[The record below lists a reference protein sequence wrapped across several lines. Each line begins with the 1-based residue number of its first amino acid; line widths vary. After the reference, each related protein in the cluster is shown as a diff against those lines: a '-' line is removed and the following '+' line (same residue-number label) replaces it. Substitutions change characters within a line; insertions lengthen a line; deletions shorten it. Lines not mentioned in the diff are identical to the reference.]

1 MTNNT
6 IKIPFKVS
14 ARTAKLIGLEN
25 FSTEEG
31 AIIELV
37 KNTYDA
43 DASKCILI
51 FDLKIKK
58 EKIIDEDGNEIEIE
72 KFEKENSCIYIIDN
86 GIGMND
92 LIIQNQWMTIGT
104 DNKLY
109 EHTTVGKRVKT
120 GAKGIGRF
128 ALNRLGMLTNMTSL
142 PTMLEVINEDV
153 EVTED
158 SSKDIINTKLIPN
171 TDNIGFEWIVDW
183 KDFDKKGATV
193 SDVQAVLSG
202 KENLNLKKEFLD
214 KFTTHSKI
222 KKALEEVDFK
232 SGTVIEITEL
242 NDDWNE
248 EKLAKLFSNLEMLLP
263 PEEQND
269 FGIEFFLLNNVEEFG
284 TVKRAYYDDFDYKVK
299 ASYNQNDDKI
309 LKVDISRNELD
320 IDALENRY
328 AKVFE
333 MDMMKNS
340 PYKLEDFKREN
351 IEINIPVEKWIS
363 EKVDQDLL
371 ERIGKFDFTFYFLK
385 NTISDDKG
393 DGDLKKYPYKS
404 INSANRKSW
413 LKKFG
418 GIKIF
423 RDDFRI
429 RPYGENGD
437 DWLRLGERQAQSPG
451 GAGQRLGGYRI
462 RPNQIAG
469 TIKIS
474 RLHNT
479 SFQDKSG
486 REGLIE
492 NDEFELF
499 KNIIKEVIS
508 LFERDRNVIMYNL
521 SELHKRNNVEAEK
534 LRRAKEEA
542 EKIRKHKEER
552 EEKEASSE
560 TQNENTSSSESG
572 SSNEST
578 SSNENKE
585 YSESEENMAD
595 AILILEKENEK
606 KDEELRLLRSLASVG
621 LIISSFA
628 HEVRSLR
635 ARLIP
640 RTKFLVNELR
650 NHLNEEELEKNLD
663 KDDNPFYM
671 IDLMRDEDVKLKHW
685 LDYSLSTLKIDK
697 RERNNLNFSEYFEN
711 FKANWSKALEQRNIS
726 LELHKLDDSEHV
738 IRAFEV
744 NMDSIFNNL
753 LSNSINAHNG
763 FNKDQKKIEIS
774 MQKKEGDIEIIFS
787 DNAKGLDKKYN
798 DDPDEIFNL
807 NESSKTDNKGNKIGT
822 GLGLYIVKSI
832 IEEYN
837 NSSISIIKIDNGVT
851 FKITFK
857 SSK

>member
-1 MTNNT
+1 MTDNT

-31 AIIELV
+31 AVIELV

-43 DASKCILI
+43 DANNCILI

-58 EKIIDEDGNEIEIE
+58 EKVKNEDGTETEIE
-72 KFEKENSCIYIIDN
+72 KFEKENSSIYIIDN

-92 LIIQNQWMTIGT
+92 KIIQNQWMTIGT

-109 EHTTVGKRVKT
+109 EHTTENGRVKT

-142 PTMLEVINEDV
+142 PTLLEVVDENKKEVED
-153 EVTED
+153 TP
-158 SSKDIINTKLIPN
+158 NTKTIPN
-171 TDNIGFEWIVDW
+171 SNNTGFEWTVDW
-183 KDFDKKGATV
+183 KDFDKQGATV
-193 SDVQAVLSG
+193 SDVEAVLSE
-202 KENLNLKKEFLD
+202 KVNLNLKQEFLNR
-214 KFTTHSKI
+214 FSTYPKI
-222 KKALEEVDFK
+222 KEILEKIDFK

-242 NDDWNE
+242 NDEWNE
-248 EKLAKLFSNLEMLLP
+248 EKLRKLFGNLEMLLP

-269 FGIEFFLLNNVEEFG
+269 FGIDFFLLNDLEEFG
-284 TVKRAYYDDFDYKVK
+284 TVKRAYYDDYDYKLK
-299 ASYNQNDDKI
+299 ATYGQDGDKV
-309 LKVDISRNELD
+309 LKVQIARNELD

-328 AKVFE
+328 SEVFE
-333 MDMMKNS
+333 FDMMKNT
-340 PYKLEDFKREN
+340 PYKLEDFKKEK
-351 IEINIPVEKWIS
+351 IEFNIPIEKLIS
-363 EKVDQDLL
+363 EKVDKDLL
-371 ERIGKFDFTFYFLK
+371 ERVGKFDFTFYFLK
-385 NTISDDKG
+385 NTISDDKE
-393 DGDLKKYPYKS
+393 DGDLRKYPYQS
-404 INSANRKSW
+404 INSANRKAW

-429 RPYGENGD
+429 RPYGENGE

-474 RLHNT
+474 RIHNS

-492 NDEFELF
+492 NSEFELF
-499 KNIIKEVIS
+499 KNIIIDIIS
-508 LFERDRNVIMYNL
+508 VFEKDRNTIMHNL
-521 SELHKRNNVEAEK
+521 YKLHSVRN
-534 LRRAKEEA
+534 EEA
-542 EKIRKHKEER
+542 EKVRIAK
-552 EEKEASSE
+552 KEAE
-560 TQNENTSSSESG
+560 RIKKQKKEKDK
-572 SSNEST
+572 SNQG
-578 SSNENKE
+578 
-585 YSESEENMAD
+585 YSEHGNKRNSKESQYTQSEENMAD
-595 AILILEKENEK
+595 AIFILEKENEK

-640 RTKFLVNELR
+640 RTQHLINELE
-650 NHLNEEELEKNLD
+650 NHLDEKELSKNID

-671 IDLMRDEDVKLKHW
+671 INLMREDDVKLKHW

-697 RERNNLNFSEYFEN
+697 RGRRNLDFTKYFEN
-711 FKANWSKALEQRNIS
+711 FKANWSKALEQRSIY
-726 LELHKLDDSEHV
+726 LELKQLDDNDHK
-738 IRAFEV
+738 IRAYEV
-744 NMDSIFNNL
+744 DMDSIFNNL
-753 LSNSINAHNG
+753 LSNSINAHYGHNTE
-763 FNKDQKKIEIS
+763 QKKIEIS
-774 MQKKEGDIEIIFS
+774 WVRNDDDIEIIFS
-787 DNAKGLDKKYN
+787 DNGKGLDKKYKN
-798 DDPDEIFNL
+798 NPEEIFNL

-837 NSSISIIKIDNGVT
+837 GSQVSILNINGGVT

-857 SSK
+857 TRQ

>member
-43 DASKCILI
+43 DARNCILI

-58 EKIIDEDGNEIEIE
+58 EKVINEEGAEIEIDR
-72 KFEKENSCIYIIDN
+72 FEKENSSIFIIDN

-92 LIIQNQWMTIGT
+92 KIIQNQWMTIGT

-109 EHTTVGKRVKT
+109 EHTTEAGRIKT

-128 ALNRLGMLTNMTSL
+128 ALNRLGMLTDMTTL
-142 PTMLEVINEDV
+142 PTLLEVIDEDKKVV
-153 EVTED
+153 ENDSED
-158 SSKDIINTKLIPN
+158 APNYKLIPN
-171 TDNIGFEWIVDW
+171 SNNIGFEWTVDW

-193 SDVQAVLSG
+193 SDVEAVLSQR
-202 KENLNLKKEFLD
+202 ENLNLKQEFLNR
-214 KFTTHSKI
+214 FSSYSKI
-222 KKALEEVDFK
+222 KELIESVDFK

-242 NDDWNE
+242 NDEWSE
-248 EKLAKLFSNLEMLLP
+248 EKLRKLFGNLEMLLP

-269 FGIEFFLLNNVEEFG
+269 FGIDFFLLSDLENFG
-284 TVKRAYYDDFDYKVK
+284 TVKKAYYDDYDYKLK
-299 ASYNQNDDKI
+299 ATYNDDKV
-309 LKVDISRNELD
+309 LKVEIYRDELD
-320 IDALENRY
+320 VDALENRY
-328 AKVFE
+328 AELFE
-333 MDMMKNS
+333 FDMMKSS
-340 PYKLEDFKREN
+340 PYKLEEFKKEK
-351 IEINIPVEKWIS
+351 IELNIPIEKLIS
-363 EKVDQDLL
+363 EKVDKDLL
-371 ERIGKFDFTFYFLK
+371 ERVGKFDFTFYFLK
-385 NTISDDKG
+385 NTISDDKE
-393 DGDLKKYPYKS
+393 DGDLRKYPYQS

-474 RLHNT
+474 RLHNE

-486 REGLIE
+486 REGIIE

-499 KNIIKEVIS
+499 KNILLDIIG
-508 LFERDRNVIMYNL
+508 LFEKDRNVVMYNL
-521 SELHKRNNVEAEK
+521 SQLYSVRNEEAEK
-534 LRRAKEEA
+534 LRKAKEEA
-542 EKIRKHKEER
+542 ERIRKQKEER
-552 EEKEASSE
+552 KEKKDSSENREKENSSEEK
-560 TQNENTSSSESG
+560 
-572 SSNEST
+572 
-578 SSNENKE
+578 KE

-595 AILILEKENEK
+595 AIFILEKESEK

-640 RTKFLVNELR
+640 RTKFLVDELK
-650 NHLNEEELEKNLD
+650 NHLDEEELAKNLD

-697 RERNNLNFSEYFEN
+697 RERKNLDFSQYFES
-711 FKANWSKALEQRNIS
+711 FKTNWSKALEQRNIS
-726 LELHKLDDSEHV
+726 LELHALDDNESI

-753 LSNSINAHNG
+753 LSNSINAHYG
-763 FNKDQKKIEIS
+763 YNKEQKKIEIS
-774 MQKKEGDIEIIFS
+774 WQKKGSDVEITFS
-787 DNAKGLDKKYN
+787 DNGKGLDKKYN
-798 DDPDEIFNL
+798 DNPEEIFNL
-807 NESSKTDNKGNKIGT
+807 NESSKSDNKGNKIGT

-837 NSSISIIKIDNGVT
+837 NSSISIIRIENGLT

-857 SSK
+857 TRK

>member
-1 MTNNT
+1 MEETVSN
-6 IKIPFKVS
+6 ISKKIPFKVS

-31 AIIELV
+31 AVIELV

-43 DASKCILI
+43 DANSCILI

-58 EKIIDEDGNEIEIE
+58 EILINELGIETEIE
-72 KFEKENSCIYIIDN
+72 KFEKENSSIYIIDN

-92 LIIQNQWMTIGT
+92 SIIQNQWMTIGT

-109 EHTTVGKRVKT
+109 EHTTEAGRVKT

-142 PTMLEVINEDV
+142 PTLLENFDEEKELIE
-153 EVTED
+153 E
-158 SSKDIINTKLIPN
+158 SSEKFFNTKLIPN
-171 TDNIGFEWIVDW
+171 TTNLGFDWTVDW
-183 KDFDKKGATV
+183 KDFDKQGATV
-193 SDVQAVLSG
+193 SDVEAILTG
-202 KENLNLKKEFLD
+202 KENLNLKQELLKRF
-214 KFTTHSKI
+214 FPFSKI
-222 KKALEEVDFK
+222 KEVLENTDFK
-232 SGTVIEITEL
+232 TGTVIEITEL

-248 EKLAKLFSNLEMLLP
+248 DKLNKLFGNLEMLLP
-263 PEEQND
+263 PEEQTD
-269 FGIEFFLLNNVEEFG
+269 FNIDFYLLNNLDEFG
-284 TVKRAYYDDFDYKVK
+284 TVKRAFYDDYDYKLK
-299 ASYNQNDDKI
+299 ASYNKNNDKI
-309 LKVDISRNELD
+309 LNLELSRNELD

-328 AKVFE
+328 LEVFE
-333 MDMMKNS
+333 LDMMKKS
-340 PYKLEDFKREN
+340 PFTLDDFKKEK
-351 IEINIPVEKWIS
+351 IELNIPIKKLIS
-363 EKVDQDLL
+363 EKVDNDLL
-371 ERIGKFDFTFYFLK
+371 ERMGKFEFAFYFLK
-385 NTISDDKG
+385 NTVSDDKE
-393 DGDLKKYPYKS
+393 DVDIKKYPYKS

-418 GIKIF
+418 GIRIF

-437 DWLRLGERQAQSPG
+437 DWLRLGERQAQNPG
-451 GAGQRLGGYRI
+451 GVGQRLGGYKI

-474 RLHNT
+474 RLNNE

-486 REGLIE
+486 REGIIE

-499 KNIIKEVIS
+499 KNILLEIIG
-508 LFERDRNVIMYNL
+508 LFEKDRNIIMYSL
-521 SELHKRNNVEAEK
+521 SQLHSQRNEEAEK
-534 LRRAKEEA
+534 LRYAEEEA
-542 EKIRKHKEER
+542 IRVTRHKEARHKEER
-552 EEKEASSE
+552 ESKKESEQSQNNDKSSE
-560 TQNENTSSSESG
+560 EKKG
-572 SSNEST
+572 
-578 SSNENKE
+578 
-585 YSESEENMAD
+585 YSEAEEKMAD
-595 AILILEKENEK
+595 GFLILKKDNER

-640 RTKFLVNELR
+640 RTKFLISELKNHINED
-650 NHLNEEELEKNLD
+650 ELAKNLD

-671 IDLMRDEDVKLKHW
+671 INLMRDEDVKLKHW

-697 RERNNLNFSEYFEN
+697 RERRNLDFSKYFEN

-726 LELHKLDDSEHV
+726 LELTKLDNREEHT

-744 NMDSIFNNL
+744 NIDSVFNNL
-753 LSNSINAHNG
+753 LSNCINAHYG
-763 FNKDQKKIEIS
+763 YNKEKKKIEIS
-774 MQKKEGDIEIIFS
+774 WQKKGNDIEILFS
-787 DNAKGLDKKYN
+787 DNGKGLDKMYKEN
-798 DDPDEIFNL
+798 PEVIFNL

-837 NSSISIIKIDNGVT
+837 NSSISIIKVDDGVT
-851 FKITFK
+851 FKIIFK
-857 SSK
+857 SR

>member
-43 DASKCILI
+43 DARNCILI

-58 EKIIDEDGNEIEIE
+58 EKVINEEGAEIEIDR
-72 KFEKENSCIYIIDN
+72 FEKENSSIFIIDN

-92 LIIQNQWMTIGT
+92 KIIQNQWMTIGT

-109 EHTTVGKRVKT
+109 EHTTEAGRIKT

-128 ALNRLGMLTNMTSL
+128 ALNRLGMLTDMTTL
-142 PTMLEVINEDV
+142 PTLLEVIDEDKKVV
-153 EVTED
+153 ENDSED
-158 SSKDIINTKLIPN
+158 APNYKLIPN
-171 TDNIGFEWIVDW
+171 SNNIGFEWTVDW

-193 SDVQAVLSG
+193 SDVEAVLSQR
-202 KENLNLKKEFLD
+202 ENLNLKQEFLNR
-214 KFTTHSKI
+214 FSSYSKI
-222 KKALEEVDFK
+222 KELIESVDFK

-242 NDDWNE
+242 NDEWSE
-248 EKLAKLFSNLEMLLP
+248 EKLRKLFGNLEMLLP

-269 FGIEFFLLNNVEEFG
+269 FGIDFFLLSDLENFG
-284 TVKRAYYDDFDYKVK
+284 TVKKAYYDDYDYKLK
-299 ASYNQNDDKI
+299 ATYNDDKV
-309 LKVDISRNELD
+309 LKVEIYRDELD
-320 IDALENRY
+320 VDALENRY
-328 AKVFE
+328 AELFE
-333 MDMMKNS
+333 FDMMKSS
-340 PYKLEDFKREN
+340 PYKLEEFKKEK
-351 IEINIPVEKWIS
+351 IELNIPIEKLIS
-363 EKVDQDLL
+363 EKVDKDLL
-371 ERIGKFDFTFYFLK
+371 ERVGKFDFTFYFLK
-385 NTISDDKG
+385 NTISDDKEEG
-393 DGDLKKYPYKS
+393 NRKKYPYKA
-404 INSANRKSW
+404 INSAERRSW

-474 RLHNT
+474 RLHNE

-486 REGLIE
+486 REGIIE

-499 KNIIKEVIS
+499 KNILLDIIG
-508 LFERDRNVIMYNL
+508 LFEKDRNVVMYNL
-521 SELHKRNNVEAEK
+521 SQLYSVRNEEAEK
-534 LRRAKEEA
+534 LRKAKEEA
-542 EKIRKHKEER
+542 ERIRKQKEER
-552 EEKEASSE
+552 KEKKDSSENREKENSSEEK
-560 TQNENTSSSESG
+560 
-572 SSNEST
+572 
-578 SSNENKE
+578 KE

-595 AILILEKENEK
+595 AIFILEKESEK

-640 RTKFLVNELR
+640 RTKFLVDELK
-650 NHLNEEELEKNLD
+650 NHLDEEELAKNLD

-697 RERNNLNFSEYFEN
+697 RERKNLDFSQYFES
-711 FKANWSKALEQRNIS
+711 FKTNWSKALEQRNIS
-726 LELHKLDDSEHV
+726 LELHALDDNESI

-753 LSNSINAHNG
+753 LSNSINAHYG
-763 FNKDQKKIEIS
+763 YNKEQKKIEIS
-774 MQKKEGDIEIIFS
+774 WQKKGSDVEITFS
-787 DNAKGLDKKYN
+787 DNGKGLDKKYN
-798 DDPDEIFNL
+798 DNPEEIFNL
-807 NESSKTDNKGNKIGT
+807 NESSKSDNKGNKIGT

-837 NSSISIIKIDNGVT
+837 NSSISIIRIENGLT

-857 SSK
+857 TRK

>member
-1 MTNNT
+1 MTDNS

-43 DASKCILI
+43 DANNCILI
-51 FDLKIKK
+51 FDLKRKK
-58 EKIIDEDGNEIEIE
+58 EKVKNEDGTEAEID
-72 KFEKENSCIYIIDN
+72 KFDKGNSSIYIIDN

-92 LIIQNQWMTIGT
+92 NIIQNQWMTIGT
-104 DNKLY
+104 DNKLH
-109 EHTTVGKRVKT
+109 EHTTDNGRVKT

-142 PTMLEVINEDV
+142 PTLLEVVDENKKED
-153 EVTED
+153 
-158 SSKDIINTKLIPN
+158 KDTPITKSIQNSDNTS
-171 TDNIGFEWIVDW
+171 FEWTVDW

-193 SDVQAVLSG
+193 SDVEAVLSE
-202 KENLNLKKEFLD
+202 KTSLNIKQELLNRFS
-214 KFTTHSKI
+214 TYPKI
-222 KKALEEVDFK
+222 KATIESIDFK

-242 NDDWNE
+242 NDEWNE
-248 EKLAKLFSNLEMLLP
+248 EKLQKLFGNLEMLLP

-269 FGIEFFLLNNVEEFG
+269 FSIDFFLLNDLEEFG
-284 TVKRAYYDDFDYKVK
+284 TVKRAYYDDYDYKLK
-299 ASYNQNDDKI
+299 ATYNQDGDKV
-309 LKVDISRNELD
+309 LKVEIMRNELD

-328 AKVFE
+328 SDVFE
-333 MDMMKNS
+333 FDMMKNE
-340 PYKLEDFKREN
+340 PYKLEDFKREK
-351 IEINIPVEKWIS
+351 IELSIPIEKLIS
-363 EKVDQDLL
+363 DKVDNDLL
-371 ERIGKFDFTFYFLK
+371 ERVGKFDFTFYFLK
-385 NTISDDKG
+385 NTISDDKE
-393 DGDLKKYPYKS
+393 DGNVKKYPYKS

-474 RLHNT
+474 RLYNT

-499 KNIIKEVIS
+499 KNIIKEIIS

-521 SELHKRNNVEAEK
+521 SELYKKNNDDAEK
-534 LRRAKEEA
+534 LKRAKEAA
-542 EKIRKHKEER
+542 ERIRKKKEEIKGS
-552 EEKEASSE
+552 ETDSE
-560 TQNENTSSSESG
+560 TQNGEN
-572 SSNEST
+572 ST
-578 SSNENKE
+578 EENKE
-585 YSESEENMAD
+585 YSEAEENMAD
-595 AILILEKENEK
+595 AIFVLEKESEK

-640 RTKFLVNELR
+640 RTKYLVDELK
-650 NHLNEEELEKNLD
+650 NHLNEEELAKELD

-671 IDLMRDEDVKLKHW
+671 INLMQHEDVKLKHW

-697 RERNNLNFSEYFEN
+697 RERKNLNFSQYFEN

-726 LELHKLDDSEHV
+726 LELNKLDDNEHI

-753 LSNSINAHNG
+753 LSNSINAHYG
-763 FNKDQKKIEIS
+763 YNKEQKKIEIS
-774 MQKKEGDIEIIFS
+774 WRKKENDIEIIFS
-787 DNAKGLDKKYN
+787 DNGKGLDKKYK
-798 DDPDEIFNL
+798 DSPEEIFNL
-807 NESSKTDNKGNKIGT
+807 NESSKTDNKGNQIGT

-837 NSSISIIKIDNGVT
+837 NSSISIVKIDNGLT

-857 SSK
+857 TR

>member
-1 MTNNT
+1 MINNT
-6 IKIPFKVS
+6 TKIPFKVS

-31 AIIELV
+31 AVIELV

-58 EKIIDEDGNEIEIE
+58 EKVINDEGVEIEIE

-86 GIGMND
+86 GIGMYD
-92 LIIQNQWMTIGT
+92 KIIQNQWMTIGT
-104 DNKLY
+104 DDKLY
-109 EHTTVGKRVKT
+109 EHTSEGGRIKT

-142 PTMLEVINEDV
+142 PSILEVED
-153 EVTED
+153 EKEI
-158 SSKDIINTKLIPN
+158 SENSLEIPNTKIIPN
-171 TDNIGFEWIVDW
+171 TDDIGFEWTVDW

-193 SDVQAVLSG
+193 SDVEAVLSV
-202 KENLNLKKEFLD
+202 KENVNLKYEYVNRF
-214 KFTTHSKI
+214 SSYPKI
-222 KKALEEVDFK
+222 KEVLEEVDFK

-242 NDDWNE
+242 NDEWNE
-248 EKLAKLFSNLEMLLP
+248 DKLKKLFGNLEMLLP

-269 FGIEFFLLNNVEEFG
+269 FCIDLFLLNNLEEFG
-284 TVKRAYYDDFDYKVK
+284 TLKRAYYDDFDYKLK
-299 ASYNQNDDKI
+299 ATYNELNDKV
-309 LKVDISRNELD
+309 LKVEISRNELD
-320 IDALENRY
+320 VDTLENRY
-328 AKVFE
+328 TQVFDF
-333 MDMMKNS
+333 DMMKSS
-340 PYKLEDFKREN
+340 PYKLEDFKKDKIAFN
-351 IEINIPVEKWIS
+351 LPIEKLIS
-363 EKVDQDLL
+363 EKVDLNLL
-371 ERIGKFDFTFYFLK
+371 ERVGKFDFTFYFLK
-385 NTISDDKG
+385 NTISDDKE
-393 DGDLKKYPYKS
+393 DGDLKKYPYKG

-474 RLHNT
+474 RLHNE

-486 REGLIE
+486 REGIIE
-492 NDEFELF
+492 NEEFELF
-499 KNIIKEVIS
+499 KNILLDIIG
-508 LFERDRNVIMYNL
+508 LFEKDRNVVMYNL
-521 SELHKRNNVEAEK
+521 SQLHAIRNEEAET
-534 LRRAKEEA
+534 LRKAKEEA
-542 EKIRKHKEER
+542 ERIRKQKEER
-552 EEKEASSE
+552 KD
-560 TQNENTSSSESG
+560 N
-572 SSNEST
+572 SNNSDHNNDDKST
-578 SSNENKE
+578 NDNKE
-585 YSESEENMAD
+585 YSETEENMAD
-595 AILILEKENEK
+595 AILILEKNNEK

-640 RTKFLVNELR
+640 RTKFLVDELR
-650 NHLNEEELEKNLD
+650 NHLDENELAKTLD

-671 IDLMRDEDVKLKHW
+671 IDLMRDEDTKLKHW

-697 RERNNLNFSEYFEN
+697 RERKNLDFSEYFNN
-711 FKANWSKALEQRNIS
+711 FKANWSKALEQRNIT
-726 LELHKLDDSEHV
+726 LELNKIDNNEHI

-744 NMDSIFNNL
+744 NMDSVFNNL

-763 FNKDQKKIEIS
+763 FNNQQKKIVIS
-774 MQKKEGDIEIIFS
+774 WQKKENDIEIIFS
-787 DNAKGLDKKYN
+787 DNAKGLDSKYKDN
-798 DDPDEIFNL
+798 PEEIFNL
-807 NESSKTDNKGNKIGT
+807 NESSKTDNKGNKVGT

-837 NSSISIIKIDNGVT
+837 NSSISIIKIDNGLT

-857 SSK
+857 TRK

>member
-1 MTNNT
+1 MEHPNYIST
-6 IKIPFKVS
+6 KIPFKVS

-31 AIIELV
+31 AVIELV

-43 DASKCILI
+43 DANSCILI
-51 FDLKIKK
+51 FDLKVKK
-58 EKIIDEDGNEIEIE
+58 EIIVNELGIETEME
-72 KFEKENSCIYIIDN
+72 KFEKENSSIYIIDN

-92 LIIQNQWMTIGT
+92 RIIQNQWMTIGT

-109 EHTTVGKRVKT
+109 EHTTDAGRVKT

-142 PTMLEVINEDV
+142 PILLEVLDEENELI
-153 EVTED
+153 EESSED
-158 SSKDIINTKLIPN
+158 ISRTNQVPN
-171 TDNIGFEWIVDW
+171 STNMGFEWIVDW

-193 SDVQAVLSG
+193 SDVEAVLT
-202 KENLNLKKEFLD
+202 KKEKLNIKQELLNRFSS
-214 KFTTHSKI
+214 FPKI
-222 KKALEEVDFK
+222 KEVLEGTDFK
-232 SGTVIEITEL
+232 AGTVIEITEL

-248 EKLAKLFSNLEMLLP
+248 DKLKKLFGNLEMLLP
-263 PEEQND
+263 PEEQKD
-269 FGIEFFLLNNVEEFG
+269 FGINFYLLNNLEEFG
-284 TVKRAYYDDFDYKVK
+284 TVKKAFYDDFDYKLN
-299 ASYNQNDDKI
+299 ASYNKNDDKI
-309 LKVDISRNELD
+309 LNIELSRNELD
-320 IDALENRY
+320 IDALGNRY
-328 AKVFE
+328 LEVFQLE
-333 MDMMKNS
+333 MMKKS
-340 PYKLEDFKREN
+340 PFMLDDFKKEK
-351 IEINIPVEKWIS
+351 IELSIPIEKLTS
-363 EKVDQDLL
+363 EKVDKDLL
-371 ERIGKFDFTFYFLK
+371 ERVGKFDFTFYFLK
-385 NTISDDKG
+385 NTISDDKE
-393 DGDLKKYPYKS
+393 DGDIKKYPYKS
-404 INSANRKSW
+404 INSAVRKSW

-474 RLHNT
+474 RLHNE

-486 REGLIE
+486 REGIIE

-499 KNIIKEVIS
+499 KNILIEIIA
-508 LFERDRNVIMYNL
+508 LFEKDRNIVMYNL
-521 SELHKRNNVEAEK
+521 SQLHSMRNEEAEK
-534 LRRAKEEA
+534 LRKAEEEA
-542 EKIRKHKEER
+542 ERVKRQKEER
-552 EEKEASSE
+552 ESKKDIK
-560 TQNENTSSSESG
+560 QNKGDDN
-572 SSNEST
+572 ST
-578 SSNENKE
+578 KDNKE
-585 YSESEENMAD
+585 YSEAEEKMAD
-595 AILILEKENEK
+595 GFLILKKDNEK

-635 ARLIP
+635 SRLIP
-640 RTKFLVNELR
+640 RTKYLIDVLK
-650 NHLNEEELEKNLD
+650 NHLNEDELTKTLD

-671 IDLMRDEDVKLKHW
+671 IDLMRDEDLKLKHW

-697 RERNNLNFSEYFEN
+697 RERKNLDFSKYFEN
-711 FKANWSKALEQRNIS
+711 FKANWSKALEQRNIK
-726 LELHKLDDSEHV
+726 LELKALDNNDEHI

-744 NMDSIFNNL
+744 NIDSIFNNL
-753 LSNSINAHNG
+753 LSNSINAHYG
-763 FNKDQKKIEIS
+763 FNKEKKEIEIS
-774 MQKKEGDIEIIFS
+774 WQKKGNDIEILFS
-787 DNAKGLDKKYN
+787 DNGKGLDKKYKDN
-798 DDPDEIFNL
+798 PEVIFNL

-837 NSSISIIKIDNGVT
+837 NSSISIIKIDNGLT
-851 FKITFK
+851 FKITFRTRE
-857 SSK
+857 

>member
-1 MTNNT
+1 MNNNT

-31 AIIELV
+31 AVIELV

-43 DASKCILI
+43 DASRCILI

-58 EKIIDEDGNEIEIE
+58 EKVINVEGAEIEIE
-72 KFEKENSCIYIIDN
+72 KFERENSCIYIIDN
-86 GIGMND
+86 GIGMYD
-92 LIIQNQWMTIGT
+92 KIIQNQWMTIGT
-104 DNKLY
+104 DDKLY
-109 EHTTVGKRVKT
+109 EHTTEGGRIKT

-142 PTMLEVINEDV
+142 PSVLGVEDEKEIRVDSLE
-153 EVTED
+153 TP
-158 SSKDIINTKLIPN
+158 NTKLIPN
-171 TDNIGFEWIVDW
+171 TNNIGFEWTVDW

-193 SDVQAVLSG
+193 SDVEAVLSV
-202 KENLNLKKEFLD
+202 KENVNLKHEYVNRF
-214 KFTTHSKI
+214 SSYPKI
-222 KKALEEVDFK
+222 KELLQKIDFK

-242 NDDWNE
+242 NDEWNE
-248 EKLAKLFSNLEMLLP
+248 DKLKKLFGNLEMLLP
-263 PEEQND
+263 PEEQSD
-269 FGIEFFLLNNVEEFG
+269 FGIDLFLLGNLEEFG
-284 TVKRAYYDDFDYKVK
+284 TLKRAFYDDYDYKLK
-299 ASYNQNDDKI
+299 ATYNNENDKTLNI
-309 LKVDISRNELD
+309 EISRNELD
-320 IDALENRY
+320 VDSLENRY
-328 AKVFE
+328 TEVFGF
-333 MDMMKNS
+333 DMMKNS
-340 PYKLEDFKREN
+340 PYKLEDFRKEKIVFN
-351 IEINIPVEKWIS
+351 LPIEKLIS
-363 EKVDQDLL
+363 EKVDKKLL
-371 ERIGKFDFTFYFLK
+371 ERVGKFDFTFYFLK
-385 NTISDDKG
+385 NTISDDKE

-413 LKKFG
+413 IKKFG

-451 GAGQRLGGYRI
+451 GVGQRLGGYKI

-474 RLHNT
+474 RLHNE

-486 REGLIE
+486 REGIIE
-492 NDEFELF
+492 NEEFELF
-499 KNIIKEVIS
+499 KNILLDIIG
-508 LFERDRNVIMYNL
+508 LFEKDRNVVMYNL
-521 SELHKRNNVEAEK
+521 SQLHNNRN
-534 LRRAKEEA
+534 EEA
-542 EKIRKHKEER
+542 ETLRKAKEDAERIRKQKEQR
-552 EEKEASSE
+552 KDYS
-560 TQNENTSSSESG
+560 NDFDRKNGDNTA
-572 SSNEST
+572 
-578 SSNENKE
+578 NENKE

-595 AILILEKENEK
+595 AILILEKDNEK

-640 RTKFLVNELR
+640 RTKFLVDELR
-650 NHLNEEELEKNLD
+650 NHLDANELAKTLD

-671 IDLMRDEDVKLKHW
+671 IDLMRDEDTKLKHW
-685 LDYSLSTLKIDK
+685 LDYSLSTLKVDK
-697 RERNNLNFSEYFEN
+697 RERKNLEFYQYFEN
-711 FKANWSKALEQRNIS
+711 FKANWSKALEQRNIT
-726 LELHKLDDSEHV
+726 LMLNKIDDV
-738 IRAFEV
+738 DYIIRAFEV
-744 NMDSIFNNL
+744 NMDSVFNNL

-763 FNKDQKKIEIS
+763 FNKEQKKIEIS
-774 MQKKEGDIEIIFS
+774 LQKKENDIEIIFS
-787 DNAKGLDKKYN
+787 DNAKGLDLKYIDN
-798 DDPDEIFNL
+798 PEEIFNL
-807 NESSKTDNKGNKIGT
+807 NESSKTDNKGNKVGT

-837 NSSISIIKIDNGVT
+837 NSSISIIKIDKGLT

-857 SSK
+857 TR

>member
-6 IKIPFKVS
+6 KKIPFKVS

-43 DASKCILI
+43 DARNCILI

-58 EKIIDEDGNEIEIE
+58 EKIINEEGAEIEIDR
-72 KFEKENSCIYIIDN
+72 FEKENSSIYVIDN

-92 LIIQNQWMTIGT
+92 RIIQNQWMTIGT

-109 EHTTVGKRVKT
+109 EHTTEAGRIKT

-128 ALNRLGMLTNMTSL
+128 ALNRLGMLTDMTSL
-142 PTMLEVINEDV
+142 PTLLEVVDEDKKVV
-153 EVTED
+153 ENDLED
-158 SSKDIINTKLIPN
+158 ASNYKLIPN
-171 TDNIGFEWIVDW
+171 SNNIGFEWTVDW

-193 SDVQAVLSG
+193 SDVEAILSQ
-202 KENLNLKKEFLD
+202 KENLNLKQEFLNR
-214 KFTTHSKI
+214 FSSYSKI
-222 KKALEEVDFK
+222 KELIESVDFK

-242 NDDWNE
+242 NDEWNE
-248 EKLAKLFSNLEMLLP
+248 EKLRKLFGNLEMLLP

-269 FGIEFFLLNNVEEFG
+269 FGIDFFLLGDLENFG
-284 TVKRAYYDDFDYKVK
+284 TVKKAYYDDYDYKLK
-299 ASYNQNDDKI
+299 ATYNDDKV
-309 LKVDISRNELD
+309 LKVEIYRDELD
-320 IDALENRY
+320 VDALENRY
-328 AKVFE
+328 AELFE
-333 MDMMKNS
+333 LDMMKSS
-340 PYKLEDFKREN
+340 PYKLEEFKKEK
-351 IEINIPVEKWIS
+351 IELNIPIEKLIS
-363 EKVDQDLL
+363 EKVDKDLL
-371 ERIGKFDFTFYFLK
+371 ERVGKFDFTFYFLK
-385 NTISDDKG
+385 NTISDDKE
-393 DGDLKKYPYKS
+393 DGDLRKYPYQS

-474 RLHNT
+474 RLHNE

-486 REGLIE
+486 REGIIE

-499 KNIIKEVIS
+499 KNILLDIIG
-508 LFERDRNVIMYNL
+508 LFEKDRNVVMYNL
-521 SELHKRNNVEAEK
+521 SKLYSVRNEEAEK
-534 LRRAKEEA
+534 LRKAKEEA
-542 EKIRKHKEER
+542 ERIRKQKEER
-552 EEKEASSE
+552 KEKKDSSENREKENSSEEK
-560 TQNENTSSSESG
+560 
-572 SSNEST
+572 
-578 SSNENKE
+578 KE

-595 AILILEKENEK
+595 AIFILEKESGK

-640 RTKFLVNELR
+640 RTKFLVDELR
-650 NHLNEEELEKNLD
+650 NHLDEEELAKNLD

-671 IDLMRDEDVKLKHW
+671 IDLMRNEDVKLKHW

-697 RERNNLNFSEYFEN
+697 RERKNLDFSQYFES

-726 LELHKLDDSEHV
+726 LELHTLDDNESI

-753 LSNSINAHNG
+753 LSNSINAHYG
-763 FNKDQKKIEIS
+763 YNKEQKKIEIS
-774 MQKKEGDIEIIFS
+774 WQKKGSDVEITFS
-787 DNAKGLDKKYN
+787 DNGKGLDKKYN
-798 DDPDEIFNL
+798 DNPEEIFNL
-807 NESSKTDNKGNKIGT
+807 NESSKSDNKGNKIGT

-837 NSSISIIKIDNGVT
+837 NSSISIIKIENGLT

-857 SSK
+857 TRK

>member
-31 AIIELV
+31 AVIELV

-43 DASKCILI
+43 DANNCILI

-58 EKIIDEDGNEIEIE
+58 EKIINEDGDEIEIE

-92 LIIQNQWMTIGT
+92 RIIQNQWMTIGT
-104 DNKLY
+104 DDKLY
-109 EHTTVGKRVKT
+109 EHTTEAGRVKT

-142 PTMLEVINEDV
+142 PVLLEVINENK
-153 EVTED
+153 EISEED
-158 SSKDIINTKLIPN
+158 SKDTSNTKLIPN
-171 TDNIGFEWIVDW
+171 SKNIGFDWTVDW
-183 KDFDKKGATV
+183 KDFDKKGAVV
-193 SDVQAVLSG
+193 SDVEAFLSG
-202 KENLNLKKEFLD
+202 IENLNLKQEFL
-214 KFTTHSKI
+214 KRFTSYPKI
-222 KKALEEVDFK
+222 KELLEKVDFK

-242 NDDWNE
+242 NDEWNE
-248 EKLAKLFSNLEMLLP
+248 EKLTKLFGNLEMLLP

-269 FGIEFFLLNNVEEFG
+269 FGIDFFLLNNLEEFG
-284 TVKRAYYDDFDYKVK
+284 TVKRAYYDDYDYKLK

-309 LKVDISRNELD
+309 IKVEISRNELD
-320 IDALENRY
+320 IDALQNRY

-333 MDMMKNS
+333 SDVMKNY
-340 PYKLEDFKREN
+340 PYKLEDFKKEK
-351 IEINIPVEKWIS
+351 IELNIPIEKLTS
-363 EKVDQDLL
+363 QKVDLYLL
-371 ERIGKFDFTFYFLK
+371 ERVGKFNFTFYFLK

-499 KNIIKEVIS
+499 KNIIKEIIS
-508 LFERDRNVIMYNL
+508 LFEKDRNVVMYNL
-521 SELHKRNNVEAEK
+521 SELHKSNNEEAEK

-542 EKIRKHKEER
+542 ERIRKQKEER
-552 EEKEASSE
+552 KEKETSYE
-560 TQNENTSSSESG
+560 TKNDDE
-572 SSNEST
+572 SSNK
-578 SSNENKE
+578 NKE

-595 AILILEKENEK
+595 AILILEKDNEK

-640 RTKFLVNELR
+640 RTKFLVNELK
-650 NHLNEEELEKNLD
+650 NHLNEEELAKNVD

-671 IDLMRDEDVKLKHW
+671 IDLMRDEDIKLKHW

-697 RERNNLNFSEYFEN
+697 RERKNLDFSEYFEN

-726 LELHKLDDSEHV
+726 LELHKLDDNKHLV
-738 IRAFEV
+738 RAFEV

-763 FNKDQKKIEIS
+763 YNKEQKKIAIS
-774 MQKKEGDIEIIFS
+774 VQKKGSDIEIVFS
-787 DNAKGLDKKYN
+787 DNGKGLDKKYN
-798 DDPDEIFNL
+798 EDPEEIFNL
-807 NESSKTDNKGNKIGT
+807 NESSKTDNKGTKIGT

-837 NSSISIIKIDNGVT
+837 NSSISIIKIDDGLT

>member
-1 MTNNT
+1 MTDNS

-43 DASKCILI
+43 DANNCILI
-51 FDLKIKK
+51 FDLKRKK
-58 EKIIDEDGNEIEIE
+58 EKVENEDGTEAEID
-72 KFEKENSCIYIIDN
+72 KFDKENSSIYIIDN

-92 LIIQNQWMTIGT
+92 NIIQNQWMTIGT
-104 DNKLY
+104 DNKLH
-109 EHTTVGKRVKT
+109 EHTTDNGRVKT

-142 PTMLEVINEDV
+142 PTLLEVVDENKKEG
-153 EVTED
+153 
-158 SSKDIINTKLIPN
+158 KDTPITKLIQNSDN
-171 TDNIGFEWIVDW
+171 TSFEWTVDW

-193 SDVQAVLSG
+193 SDVEAVLSE
-202 KENLNLKKEFLD
+202 KTSLNIKQELLNRFS
-214 KFTTHSKI
+214 TYPKI
-222 KKALEEVDFK
+222 KATIESIDFK

-242 NDDWNE
+242 NDEWNE
-248 EKLAKLFSNLEMLLP
+248 EKLQKLFGNLEILLP

-269 FGIEFFLLNNVEEFG
+269 FSIDFFLLNDLEEFG
-284 TVKRAYYDDFDYKVK
+284 TVKRAYYDDYDYKLK
-299 ASYNQNDDKI
+299 ATYNQDGDKV
-309 LKVDISRNELD
+309 LKVEIMRNELD

-328 AKVFE
+328 SDVFE
-333 MDMMKNS
+333 FDMMKNT
-340 PYKLEDFKREN
+340 PYKLEDFKREK
-351 IEINIPVEKWIS
+351 IELSIPIEKLIS
-363 EKVDQDLL
+363 DKVDNDLL
-371 ERIGKFDFTFYFLK
+371 ERVGKFDFTFYFLK
-385 NTISDDKG
+385 NTISDDKENG
-393 DGDLKKYPYKS
+393 NVKKYPYKS

-474 RLHNT
+474 RLYNT

-492 NDEFELF
+492 NDGFELF
-499 KNIIKEVIS
+499 KNIIKEIIS

-521 SELHKRNNVEAEK
+521 SELYKKNNDDAEK
-534 LRRAKEEA
+534 LKRAKEAA
-542 EKIRKHKEER
+542 ERIRKKKEEIKGS
-552 EEKEASSE
+552 ETNSE
-560 TQNENTSSSESG
+560 TQNGEN
-572 SSNEST
+572 ST
-578 SSNENKE
+578 EENKE
-585 YSESEENMAD
+585 YSEAEENMAD
-595 AILILEKENEK
+595 AIFVLEKESEK

-640 RTKFLVNELR
+640 RTKYLVDELK
-650 NHLNEEELEKNLD
+650 NHLNEEELAKKLD

-671 IDLMRDEDVKLKHW
+671 INLMKDEDVKLKHW

-697 RERNNLNFSEYFEN
+697 RERKNLNFSQYFEN

-726 LELHKLDDSEHV
+726 LELNKLDDNEHI

-753 LSNSINAHNG
+753 LSNSINAHYG
-763 FNKDQKKIEIS
+763 YNKEQKKIEIS
-774 MQKKEGDIEIIFS
+774 WQKKENDIEIIFS
-787 DNAKGLDKKYN
+787 DNGKGLDKKYK
-798 DDPDEIFNL
+798 DSPEEIFNL
-807 NESSKTDNKGNKIGT
+807 NESSKTDNKGNQIGT

-837 NSSISIIKIDNGVT
+837 NSSISIIKIDNGLT

-857 SSK
+857 TR